1 MSRAEKRAMIDPSHK
16 HLSVVQQCGLLGL
29 GRSTF
34 YYQPVQI
41 NAVDLVLMAAI
52 DRQFLETPYY
62 GSRRMVAVLRRAGYV
77 VNRKR
82 VRRLMRQMGLHVIWQ
97 KPNTSKPNP
106 EHKVYPY
113 LLRDLVIDRPN
124 QVWATDITYIP
135 MSRGWTGT
143 LGRCC
148 RGGSPTQWR
157 RTSAWRRWKRP
168 WPGTASRKSSTVI
181 KAANSPAP
189 PLPAC

>member
-29 GRSTF
+29 GRSSF
-34 YYQPVQI
+34 YYQPVQD

-62 GSRRMVAVLRRAGYV
+62 GSRKMVAVLRRAGYV

-135 MSRGWTGT
+135 MSKGFLYLVAIMDWHSRAVLAPRTE
-143 LGRCC
+143 LQNCPLSLLSCLIALC
-148 RGGSPTQWR
+148 RAEG
-157 RTSAWRRWKRP
+157 
-168 WPGTASRKSSTVI
+168 
-181 KAANSPAP
+181 
-189 PLPAC
+189 